1 MIDNNMKYKVIYILA
16 DLCGF
21 RVILGID
28 YIVRVAS
35 EVLKKQKYPI
45 LPTKLTF
52 VPDEHVWIETL
63 Q

>member
-35 EVLKKQKYPI
+35 EVLKKQSI
-45 LPTKLTF
+45 VPTKLTF
-52 VPDEHVWIETL
+52 GPDAHVCL
-63 Q
+63 GQSDH